1 MTDATMDI
9 WLDSARY
16 GRETRA
22 ELRDKLVQTF
32 KLPTQQADVLIN
44 GNSHRIKRACSP
56 EEAEKLSQQFSSW
69 GIDLRIE
76 VTANSKEVSTGVKA
90 GQGSEDLETDSA
102 FTLAPHG
109 DSIPNL
115 ARDKTPPNV
124 TTDHLHL
131 RPE

>member
-9 WLDSARY
+9 WLDSDRY
-16 GRETRA
+16 GRETLA

-32 KLPTQQADVLIN
+32 NLPAHQADVLIN

-56 EEAEKLSQQFSSW
+56 KEAEKLSQQFSAW
-69 GIDLRIE
+69 GVDLRIE
-76 VTANSKEVSTGVKA
+76 ITANSKEASTGSQA

-115 ARDKTPPNV
+115 ASDKTPPNV

>member
-1 MTDATMDI
+1 MTDATVDI
-9 WLDSARY
+9 WLDSDRY
-16 GRETRA
+16 DRKIRA

-32 KLPTQQADVLIN
+32 NLPTHQADVLIN
-44 GNSHRIKRACSP
+44 GHSHRIKRACSP

-69 GIDLRIE
+69 GVDLRIE
-76 VTANSKEVSTGVKA
+76 TIANSQEASSGSKPGP
-90 GQGSEDLETDSA
+90 GSEDLETDSK